1 MKRYL
6 DYMIYHYTFADI
18 DTAKKL
24 SLTSFRIQD
33 KTMILFMILTL
44 TFTTGGHGGLVPKD
58 SGSVLDTPKTPIA
71 CPFEKVKEDFDMSKV

>member
-1 MKRYL
+1 
-6 DYMIYHYTFADI
+6 
-18 DTAKKL
+18 
-24 SLTSFRIQD
+24 
-33 KTMILFMILTL
+33 MILFMILTL